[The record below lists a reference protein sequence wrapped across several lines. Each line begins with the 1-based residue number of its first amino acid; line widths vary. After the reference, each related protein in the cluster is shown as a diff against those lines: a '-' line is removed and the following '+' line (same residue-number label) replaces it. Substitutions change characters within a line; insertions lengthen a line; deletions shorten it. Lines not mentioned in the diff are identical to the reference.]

1 MDWGG
6 VSPISQERPI
16 TEITAEL
23 KQEMTL
29 VLTREKEKMKSIE
42 IQQKFG

>member
-6 VSPISQERPI
+6 VSLISQERQI
-16 TEITAEL
+16 TEITAEF
-23 KQEMTL
+23 KQEMMV